1 MAAEVTLTSR
11 RPEPPQADFAF
22 EIDFKR
28 GEGSPSRV
36 FSAIN
41 DFIRGCE
48 RLDAEL
54 VSTIDANIETVML
67 LEDIEAGSIKAWFR
81 NAIHAVE
88 DDALKTLDWKPLV
101 GKYLVRAKYAVI
113 RWIDNG
119 ETPKSLP
126 ALAREIQ
133 QIAADTDVKHLPDY
147 RAPSPKALL
156 DAVRDFQ
163 HVKDQLVPGDRATY
177 IDRDGDRAEMNLTM
191 RWDIDEIEALAVK
204 ETVKFPVAPM
214 ILAVKKPDYL
224 GESKWE
230 LRHGK
235 RAISAKIE
243 DEEWLR
249 RFQSRKVDVRPGDA
263 LRCDVLIEHLYGHDN
278 ELLTERYTI
287 IHVAEVLVDAYTQI
301 ELFSEEHEPPEEE
314 QEPPLT
320 A

>member
-1 MAAEVTLTSR
+1 MSAEISLSAT
-11 RPEPPQADFAF
+11 PPAPPKADFAF

-54 VSTIDANIETVML
+54 ATGIDANIETVLL
-67 LEDIEAGSIKAWFR
+67 LEDIEAGSIKVWLR
-81 NAIHAVE
+81 NALHATE

-113 RWIDNG
+113 RWIDDDT
-119 ETPKSLP
+119 TPKSLP
-126 ALAREIQ
+126 ALARELKEL
-133 QIAADTDVKHLPDY
+133 AAETEVKHLPDY
-147 RAPSPKALL
+147 QAPSPKALL

-163 HVKDQLVPGDRATY
+163 RVKDQLVPGDRATY
-177 IDRDGDRAEMNLTM
+177 IDSQGDTAEMNLSM
-191 RWDIDEIEALAVK
+191 RWNIDDIEALAVK

-224 GESKWE
+224 GESKWD

-235 RAISAKIE
+235 KAISAKIE
-243 DEEWLR
+243 DETWLK
-249 RFQSRKVDVRPGDA
+249 RFQNREVDVRPGDS
-263 LRCDVLIEHLYGHDN
+263 LRCEVLIEHLYGHDN
-278 ELLTERYTI
+278 ELLTERYTVV
-287 IHVAEVLVDAYTQI
+287 HVVEVLIDSYKQGA
-301 ELFSEEHEPPEEE
+301 LFGPEPSEP
-314 QEPPLT
+314 Q
-320 A
+320 

>member
-1 MAAEVTLTSR
+1 MAAEVTLSYL
-11 RPEPPQADFAF
+11 RPEPPAADFAF

-54 VSTIDANIETVML
+54 ASGIDGNIETVLL
-67 LEDIEAGSIKAWFR
+67 LEDIEAGSIKVWLR
-81 NAIHAVE
+81 NALRATE

-101 GKYLVRAKYAVI
+101 GKYLVKAKYAVI
-113 RWIDNG
+113 RWIDDD
-119 ETPKSLP
+119 TIPKSLP

-133 QIAADTDVKHLPDY
+133 AIASETDVKHLPDY
-147 RAPSPKALL
+147 KAPSPKALL

-163 HVKDQLVPGDRATY
+163 KVKDQLVPGDRATY
-177 IDRDGDRAEMNLTM
+177 IDPDGVDVEMNLSM
-191 RWDIDEIEALAVK
+191 RWNVDDIEALAVK

-224 GESKWE
+224 GDSKWE

-243 DEEWLR
+243 DESWLKQ
-249 RFQSRKVDVRPGDA
+249 FQGREIDVRPGDA
-263 LRCDVLIEHLYGHDN
+263 LRCNVLIEHLYGHDN
-278 ELLTERYTI
+278 ELLTERYI
-287 IHVAEVLVDAYTQI
+287 VVEVIEVLIDSYKQDG
-301 ELFSEEHEPPEEE
+301 LFDSEG
-314 QEPPLT
+314 
-320 A
+320 